1 MKVQFVKW
9 CMTAKDRTPIAVEPS
24 RVDFI
29 ELFSEAFNHG
39 GTGEAFPPATKITMR
54 GKQEF
59 IVQGDVVEVARAL
72 NHALNFTKET
82 DDD

>member
-24 RVDFI
+24 RVDCI
-29 ELFSEAFNHG
+29 EWFSDAFNHG
-39 GTGEAFPPATKITMR
+39 GTGETFPPATKIIMQ

-59 IVQGDVVEVARAL
+59 IVQGDVVAVTRAL
-72 NHALNFTKET
+72 NQGEK
-82 DDD
+82 